1 MGSPPLTPENLRTA
15 IAVLAPPFPRKL
27 GVDDRFAGLYI
38 RQHRFPTSAIFAV
51 SFQRLPLT
59 PPLPILILSN
69 LHGPFFHL
77 VFTECR
83 NSKNFGFYGPLKM
96 AGFEPEM
103 YHHLPFLLPVI
114 QFPRYFLDFQWS
126 EVSQIWYTAS

>member
-1 MGSPPLTPENLRTA
+1 MYLLLLSTNLGTLYRRTA
-15 IAVLAPPFPRKL
+15 IAVLAPPFPKKPENPNL
-27 GVDDRFAGLYI
+27 GGDRFAGLYI
-38 RQHRFPTSAIFAV
+38 RRHRFPKSAIFAV

-83 NSKNFGFYGPLKM
+83 NSKNFGFYGTLKM
-96 AGFEPEM
+96 TGFGPEM
-103 YHHLPFLLPVI
+103 YLPFLLLLLLLLVPVI
-114 QFPRYFLDFQWS
+114 QFPRFFLHF
-126 EVSQIWYTAS
+126 

>member
-1 MGSPPLTPENLRTA
+1 MTEKYYLRTA

-27 GVDDRFAGLYI
+27 GGDDRFAGLYI
-38 RQHRFPTSAIFAV
+38 RQHRFPKSAIFAV

-103 YHHLPFLLPVI
+103 YLPFLVLVLLPVI
-114 QFPRYFLDFQWS
+114 QFPRFFLDFQWS
-126 EVSQIWYTAS
+126 EVSQIWHTAS